1 MEKIDISFV
10 IPVKDEEGTLREL
23 YKGIVENTSP
33 LNLSFEIIFIDD
45 GSSDNSY
52 KILKELHEED
62 KRVKLIRFR
71 RNFGKASALSS
82 GFQKAKGEIIITMD
96 ADLQDDPR
104 EIPRFIEKIREG
116 YDLVSGWKKERKD
129 PITKTLP
136 SKIFNKLA
144 SLFTGVNIHDFN
156 CGYKA
161 YKREVIE
168 NLEIYGELYRYIPAL
183 AHSKGFRITEIPVI
197 HHERRYGKSKYG
209 WERIIKGFLDL
220 ITVIFLTRFSK
231 RPMHFFGGT
240 RILFFSLGV
249 IINLY
254 LVTYKFLT
262 GALIGTRPLL
272 TLGVLLMIVGV
283 QFLSIGLIGE
293 MLSHLIHGRKREYL
307 ILEEVGFE

>member
-1 MEKIDISFV
+1 MEIDVSFV
-10 IPVKDEEGTLREL
+10 IPVKDEESTLKEL
-23 YKGIVENTSP
+23 YRGIVENTTP

-45 GSSDNSY
+45 GSTDNSY
-52 KILKELHEED
+52 QVLKELHKED
-62 KRVKLIRFR
+62 NRIKIIKFR
-71 RNFGKASALSS
+71 RNFGKASALSA
-82 GFQKAKGEIIITMD
+82 GFQKAKGNIIITMD

-104 EIPRFIEKIREG
+104 EIPRFIEKIKEG

-144 SLFTGVNIHDFN
+144 SLFSGVNIHDFN

-161 YKREVIE
+161 YRREVIE

-183 AHSKGFRITEIPVI
+183 AYSKGFSVTEIPVT
-197 HHERRYGKSKYG
+197 HHERKYGKSKYG

-220 ITVIFLTRFSK
+220 ITVIFLTRFLK

-240 RILFFSLGV
+240 GILFFLFGFL
-249 IINLY
+249 INLY
-254 LVTYKFLT
+254 LVIYKFIT
-262 GALIGTRPLL
+262 GEKIGTRPLL
-272 TLGVLLMIVGV
+272 TLGVLLMIVGI

-293 MLSHLIHGRKREYL
+293 MLSHLTHGRKKEYL

>member
-1 MEKIDISFV
+1 MVDISFV
-10 IPVKDEEGTLREL
+10 IPVKDEEGTLRDL
-23 YKGIVENTSP
+23 YKGIVENTP

-45 GSSDNSY
+45 GSTDNSY
-52 KILKELHEED
+52 QILKDLHEED
-62 KRVKLIRFR
+62 KRVKIIKFR
-71 RNFGKASALSS
+71 RNFGKASALSA
-82 GFQKAKGEIIITMD
+82 GFQKAKGNIIITMD
-96 ADLQDDPR
+96 ADLQDDPI
-104 EIPRFIEKIREG
+104 EIPRFIEKIKEG

-161 YKREVIE
+161 YRREVIE

-183 AHSKGFRITEIPVI
+183 AYSKGFSITEIPVI
-197 HHERRYGKSKYG
+197 HHERKYGKSKYG

-220 ITVIFLTRFSK
+220 MSVIFLTRFLK

-240 RILFFSLGV
+240 GMLFFSTGFL
-249 IINLY
+249 INLY
-254 LVTYKFLT
+254 LVIYKFVT
-262 GALIGTRPLL
+262 GEKIGTRPLL
-272 TLGVLLMIVGV
+272 TLGVLLMIVGI
-283 QFLSIGLIGE
+283 QFLSTGLIGE
-293 MLSHLIHGRKREYL
+293 MLSHLLHGRKREYL